1 MVAKPK
7 QNSFRT
13 GYSLIVDE
21 SDLRE
26 SPLQIFRQC
35 LWIAGVDKK
44 DLFLL
49 GTRIK
54 TGTMCHIFV
63 LFMFLIDL
71 GSRGLFL

>member
-13 GYSLIVDE
+13 RYSLIVDE

-44 DLFLL
+44 DLFSF
-49 GTRIK
+49 GNK
-54 TGTMCHIFV
+54 NKDWHHV
-63 LFMFLIDL
+63 SLFCAVHV
-71 GSRGLFL
+71 SY